1 MPALAWIINLG
12 FAGGTQR
19 VDVTVE
25 PPQVTFDF
33 AVQVPTIST
42 SGAALVYELRAPLT
56 IGELHRFTEDL
67 NAILAD
73 ISSRHA
79 LCEGRLDTLE
89 AMTAFIELLE

>member
-1 MPALAWIINLG
+1 MPALAWLINLG

-19 VDVTVE
+19 VDVTVA

-33 AVQVPTIST
+33 AVQVPTIYT

-56 IGELHRFTEDL
+56 IGEIPTFVEDL

-73 ISSRHA
+73 IANRHTIGDA
-79 LCEGRLDTLE
+79 RVDRLE
-89 AMTAFIELLE
+89 AVTACIELLE